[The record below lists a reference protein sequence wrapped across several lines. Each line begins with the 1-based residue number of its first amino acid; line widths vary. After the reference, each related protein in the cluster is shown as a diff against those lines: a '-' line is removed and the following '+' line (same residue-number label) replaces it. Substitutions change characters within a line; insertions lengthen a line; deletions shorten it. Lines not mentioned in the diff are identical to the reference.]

1 MKKHSQYRGFTL
13 LELQVAIVLLA
24 FGVVTLASLM
34 ATQSRLLKH
43 LQKGYAADATI
54 HVARTKDPWVKEL
67 NTPARVATSDFT
79 ETAPTPVS
87 NPNNT
92 VTIVTQETDLKAES
106 ITVTADLTPI
116 P

>member
-1 MKKHSQYRGFTL
+1 MKLQKRGFTL

-34 ATQSRLLKH
+34 ATQTKLLKH
-43 LQKGYAADATI
+43 LQKGYAADANI
-54 HVARTKDPWVKEL
+54 YVARSKDPWVQQL
-67 NTPARVATSDFT
+67 TMPARVATSDFT
-79 ETAPTPVS
+79 ESAPTPIS

-92 VTIVTQETDLKAES
+92 VTIVTQETDLKAETV
-106 ITVTADLTPI
+106 TVTADLTPI